1 MVKMVILEHADK
13 ILLMR
18 ANQFLV
24 SGYLGTIFKMLARAG
39 ELNTENL
46 YKLVKEDLSREFQ
59 TNRIDRNKDF
69 LWVMLNFERSKRLG
83 SRFSKDL
90 ISH

>member
-1 MVKMVILEHADK
+1 
-13 ILLMR
+13 
-18 ANQFLV
+18 
-24 SGYLGTIFKMLARAG
+24 MLARAG

-69 LWVMLNFERSKRLG
+69 LWEMLNFERSKRLG